1 MSKEL
6 TFKQTVERQL
16 KFINQEPPYV
26 VRGMLRVNGLKKG
39 QELILAHRFAT
50 RSFALN
56 NRDSE
61 IEKL

>member
-1 MSKEL
+1 MDTL

-39 QELILAHRFAT
+39 QELILAHRFAK

-56 NRDSE
+56 N
-61 IEKL
+61 

>member
-1 MSKEL
+1 MDNEI
-6 TFKQTVERQL
+6 TFKQTIERQL

-39 QELILAHRFAT
+39 QELKLAHRFAT

-56 NRDSE
+56 KKK
-61 IEKL
+61 I

>member
-1 MSKEL
+1 MKI
-6 TFKQTVERQL
+6 TFKQQVQKSL
-16 KFINQEPPYV
+16 NFIKQEPPYV

-39 QELILAHRFAT
+39 QELILAHRFAK

-61 IEKL
+61 IEK